1 MASPQKED
9 GYTAIANEIIDKGF
23 FKHRIPGEQM
33 LCLWVIIRKTYG
45 YNKKWDMISNSQ
57 FVKLLG
63 LKKQS
68 VNRAIQGLVDK
79 NMISV
84 SKKAYNSMPSYCFN
98 KNYKTWKLSAKK
110 LTVSKSADSS
120 KQKSLQPVSK
130 KAAHKRQPTKDN
142 VTKDNTTSKKVPSEK
157 TVTLKTITLTTL
169 EKDIDDFD
177 LFWKQYP
184 RKIGKQECMKIW
196 LNPKKKKLRP
206 HVEDIL
212 DTLAV
217 HKISEDWIKDD
228 GKYIPHPST
237 WLNRGGWDD
246 ELRMPSKPKAKELE
260 PQTYAQAQD
269 AERRET
275 VKILKEMRDAGK
287 SKGDSGGAPQIE
299 HILPGSEEVFGGD

>member
-9 GYTAIANEIIDKGF
+9 GYTAIANEIIDRGF

-45 YNKKWDMISNSQ
+45 YNKKWDMIANSQ

-110 LTVSKSADSS
+110 LTVSKSADNS
-120 KQKSLQPVSK
+120 KQKSLRSVSK
-130 KAAHKRQPTKDN
+130 KAAHKRQLTKDN
-142 VTKDNTTSKKVPSEK
+142 VTKDIVDYLNKKTGKSFKADTKATKQHIKARISEGFK
-157 TVTLKTITLTTL
+157 
-169 EKDIDDFD
+169 EDDFYTVID
-177 LFWKQYP
+177 NK
-184 RKIGKQECMKIW
+184 CATW
-196 LNPKKKKLRP
+196 LTDAKMREFLRP
-206 HVEDIL
+206 Q
-212 DTLAV
+212 TLFGTKFESYLQ
-217 HKISEDWIKDD
+217 HTPREGGHEIK
-228 GKYIPHPST
+228 PT
-237 WLNRGGWDD
+237 
-246 ELRMPSKPKAKELE
+246 
-260 PQTYAQAQD
+260 TYAQAQD

-275 VKILKEMRDAGK
+275 VKILKEMQDAGK
-287 SKGDSGGAPQIE
+287 SEGDSGGAPQIE
-299 HILPGSEEVFGGD
+299 HLLPGGEEVSGGS